1 VGISPGEFSA
11 LLCNNETVSRDV
23 EVTAALRSILVGM
36 SSRSAWTSAG
46 EAVDAVAV
54 ALAPLRARSLRRT
67 ECLDA
72 LSSRELHEAL
82 VFLAR
87 RLQLQAQPPTMM
99 ATLSVVASLLNLDA
113 GDAMSAFRVVLYS
126 DEVAEA
132 LADSADLPVDEG
144 CEFRALLNRALG
156 GGGAKVTLDT
166 LRSAVDDALSD
177 FRDFAAR
184 KTRKQKTQG
193 GRGGKQPAVHV
204 AALSSAPENAVRVFK
219 GTCHRCHK
227 PGHMARDCRAPLP
240 DAGAATAPNRVNLK
254 TKSEGY
260 VDLFAICRDLGL
272 AAPRQFRALVVP
284 VAVRRGAEPPA
295 ASRSA
300 QALLDSGA
308 QVSGCDARALKD
320 LFAWAELEPIDRSDP
335 LLRGAGGARLRCSGK
350 LRDVRVRVGSCW
362 LVVPTLYVIDGLRY
376 PLLIGINDVVSRK
389 TDFAVRR
396 CESDDE
402 LEIRIGPSGWV
413 RAERLRER
421 RPQFVRERPP
431 RHFDRVSVEAVQAGV
446 APVGADT
453 EAQPVVVTVAAAE
466 AAPVTGVR
474 AAPSE
479 AVAAK
484 AAAEASATAS
494 EVLAFNDE
502 LRLELGATVAEAV
515 REHETEEPL
524 GVSLP
529 MSCSAFAEP
538 QQAARSAT
546 EPSEVEF
553 NRRFK
558 EENKEAA
565 RSVTFG
571 PACEGDGSF
580 LQMCLESR
588 VFAHSH
594 DHHLP
599 PLMNTE
605 VVSDDGVRI
614 SPAPII
620 LAAGASRS
628 AAARRPYHIRG
639 DDAAFLEETRRTW
652 LAEGRIRPARNPTA
666 AAHAFVVR
674 KTKEDGSVKR
684 RLVQAHN
691 ESNDKTLGSA
701 FPMPDPTAILNDL
714 AAGRYF
720 CAFDAL
726 AGFHGMPLARGS
738 GPNCCIVFDDGVLY
752 EPCIL
757 PMGTATAP
765 QHFGEQMRRVFEHS
779 APAWRV
785 RVFQDD
791 IMGSADSREA
801 LREMLA
807 WIVARAVFFN
817 VTFSAKKCE
826 VGVERIV
833 ALGAVVSH
841 GSIEA
846 KRSYLEAVSA
856 LSRPTTAHELRQL
869 LGKVQWVLA
878 HLPDAV
884 EPLHVLAG
892 AVPSDPSK
900 GKSQAIDW
908 TDERAAAFE
917 ALKAALHNT
926 RALVPFDASRPV
938 VLITDASAVGG
949 GAVLGHPNAATGGI
963 DVVDMM
969 SHKLTDT
976 ETRYPVAERE
986 LLMLRIA
993 ALADHWAPYL
1003 RGRTVFW
1010 VTDSK
1015 PMAQLLRSARLSDRQ
1030 RLRSTILDLVG
1041 LRIVCVY
1048 VRGEVNQAADA
1059 LSRLALGHEGSS
1071 VKEDE
1076 QLEVAGQEEITV
1088 GAVVAQWATSSA
1100 TVGLVPFEETVV
1112 WAVLAEEEEEEEEVL
1127 AAGVA
1132 AVQATASAVSSLDS
1146 ELATRPCAR
1155 TIRWRE
1161 HCATAF
1167 AQTPATAAPRPQA
1180 EQY

>member
-1 VGISPGEFSA
+1 
-11 LLCNNETVSRDV
+11 
-23 EVTAALRSILVGM
+23 M
-36 SSRSAWTSAG
+36 SSRSPWTSAG

-826 VGVERIV
+826 VGSGAHRGAGRSGLARLNRGQALLPRGGERAVPTDDGARAAPVARQGPVGARTPAGRGGAPARAGRRRAVGPVEGQV
-833 ALGAVVSH
+833 AGDRLDRRAGGGVRGAEGGPPQHARARAVRREQTRGADHGRVGGGRWRCAGSPERGHRRHRRDRHDVAQADRHRDALPGRGARTADAAHRGARRPLGAVPAWPH
-841 GSIEA
+841 G
-846 KRSYLEAVSA
+846 
-856 LSRPTTAHELRQL
+856 L
-869 LGKVQWVLA
+869 LGDRLKA
-878 HLPDAV
+878 D
-884 EPLHVLAG
+884 G
-892 AVPSDPSK
+892 AV
-900 GKSQAIDW
+900 
-908 TDERAAAFE
+908 AA
-917 ALKAALHNT
+917 
-926 RALVPFDASRPV
+926 VG
-938 VLITDASAVGG
+938 SAVG
-949 GAVLGHPNAATGGI
+949 P
-963 DVVDMM
+963 
-969 SHKLTDT
+969 
-976 ETRYPVAERE
+976 P
-986 LLMLRIA
+986 
-993 ALADHWAPYL
+993 APAFDDPGP
-1003 RGRTVFW
+1003 RR
-1010 VTDSK
+1010 
-1015 PMAQLLRSARLSDRQ
+1015 PAHR
-1030 RLRSTILDLVG
+1030 
-1041 LRIVCVY
+1041 VCVRAR
-1048 VRGEVNQAADA
+1048 RGQPGGGRAESPGARPRG
-1059 LSRLALGHEGSS
+1059 LS

-1100 TVGLVPFEETVV
+1100 TVGLVPFEEMVE
-1112 WAVLAEEEEEEEEVL
+1112 WAVPAEEEEEEEEEVL

-1132 AVQATASAVSSLDS
+1132 AVQATASCKLLRCAVYNESTTKHR
-1146 ELATRPCAR
+1146 EIRTRARATSQR
-1155 TIRWRE
+1155 
-1161 HCATAF
+1161 
-1167 AQTPATAAPRPQA
+1167 
-1180 EQY
+1180 